1 MSSDDWR
8 HAKSVTHRTFF
19 NPGIRRPYIETYNR
33 VCNKHID
40 RFIREAAS
48 ETSFHFQRI
57 LQTRACRFVLQ
68 QAGGRSFRFSGL
80 SKHGQKNKFPWHVP
94 LIKVFLTFSA
104 ATYNSR
110 SRNNLYGSHFRIKN
124 VRRPFADLPSRRCSP
139 RSPGPLYVDS
149 GYPGKPPDLI
159 DDRTTFH
166 RRQYAP

>member
-19 NPGIRRPYIETYNR
+19 NPGIRRPIHR
-33 VCNKHID
+33 VCNKHTD

-48 ETSFHFQRI
+48 ETSLHFQRI
-57 LQTRACRFVLQ
+57 LQTRDAVLYCSKP
-68 QAGGRSFRFSGL
+68 AEGPSAFSGL

-110 SRNNLYGSHFRIKN
+110 SHNNLYGSHFRIKN

-159 DDRTTFH
+159 DDRTIFH

>member
-1 MSSDDWR
+1 MFATNTLIGSYGKPHPKPRSIFKESCKPV
-8 HAKSVTHRTFF
+8 HA
-19 NPGIRRPYIETYNR
+19 
-33 VCNKHID
+33 
-40 RFIREAAS
+40 
-48 ETSFHFQRI
+48 
-57 LQTRACRFVLQ
+57 VLYCSKP
-68 QAGGRSFRFSGL
+68 AEGPSAFSGL
-80 SKHGQKNKFPWHVP
+80 SKHGQKNKFHWHVP
-94 LIKVFLTFSA
+94 LIKVFSTFSA